1 MFIALSFPLLS
12 NHYFALA
19 GRYFLGLLEQS
30 LRNYLSL
37 LREREPVADLLGL
50 FSGGWLFASSS
61 YPVFTEDQLICV
73 CELSVCAFETADGLT
88 VTLKMPVL

>member
-12 NHYFALA
+12 NHYFALS
-19 GRYFLGLLEQS
+19 GRYFLGLLEQT
-30 LRNYLSL
+30 LCNYLQQLS
-37 LREREPVADLLGL
+37 ESKPVADLLGACL
-50 FSGGWLFASSS
+50 DGWMFASSS
-61 YPVFTEDQLICV
+61 YPVFTENQLICV